1 MTFATR
7 NAGAA
12 RAGIAT
18 LILFLIGMGMAAMLA
33 VAIPAENKDAFLMLI
48 GGLNTAMGGVIQYY
62 FNIGG
67 RRQPGGG

>member
-7 NAGAA
+7 NVGAA

-33 VAIPAENKDAFLMLI
+33 VTIPEQNKDAFLMLI
-48 GGLNTAMGGVIQYY
+48 GGLNTAMGGIIQFY
-62 FNIGG
+62 FNIGS
-67 RRQPGGG
+67 RRAAGA